1 MSRNL
6 LHKSKL
12 DEFKSWLDS
21 QEIPQRPARG
31 QFEVLQVQVKAPQW
45 FSLWDRIKATEHY
58 TVDIRLEP
66 TVCRFIRE
74 SRGD

>member
-45 FSLWDRIKATEHY
+45 FCLWDRIKATEHY

-66 TVCRFIRE
+66 TVRRFIRE